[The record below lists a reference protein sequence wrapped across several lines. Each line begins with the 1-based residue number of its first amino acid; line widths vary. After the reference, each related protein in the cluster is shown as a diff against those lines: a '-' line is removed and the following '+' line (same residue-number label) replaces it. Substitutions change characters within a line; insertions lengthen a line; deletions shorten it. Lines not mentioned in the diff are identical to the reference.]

1 MLTTTEILKKVREL
15 EIKSKRL
22 TNHLFTGEYH
32 SAFKGRGMSFREVRE
47 YAAGDDIRFIDW
59 NVSARF
65 NHPFSKLFEEE
76 RELTMML
83 LVDVSA
89 SSLFGT
95 IHGRKKDLIAEV
107 CAVLAF
113 SAVNNNDKVGVIFFS
128 DKVELY
134 IPPKKGRDHVLYIV
148 RQLLTIEP
156 KGKGTNLSEAIR
168 FLNRSSRH
176 RGIVF
181 MMSDFLESSGP
192 SRSAT
197 AGYTGGTSGSQPSTP
212 GGTPGPG
219 SALGSSAVSD
229 SANRQALAVR
239 ETGFEDAMKVAG
251 KKHDFIGIK
260 VYDKMDMQLPA
271 VGLIE
276 AEDAETGART
286 WVDTNDYLV
295 RTSYQQ
301 YFFNQTELCKSIF
314 QKAGSDLL
322 HLRTD
327 EDYVKILQ
335 RFFVGR
341 HRPG

>member
-1 MLTTTEILKKVREL
+1 MLTTAEILKKVREL

-22 TNHLFTGEYH
+22 TRHLFTGEYH

-76 RELTMML
+76 RELTVML

-95 IHGRKKDLIAEV
+95 VHARKKDLITEL
-107 CAVLAF
+107 CAILAF

-128 DKVELY
+128 DRIEAY
-134 IPPKKGRDHVLYIV
+134 IPPKKGREHVLYIV
-148 RQLLTIEP
+148 RQLLTTEP
-156 KGKGTNLSEAIR
+156 KQKGTHLGEAIR
-168 FLNRSSRH
+168 FLTRSVRQKS
-176 RGIVF
+176 IVF
-181 MMSDFLESSGP
+181 LLSDFL
-192 SRSAT
+192 
-197 AGYTGGTSGSQPSTP
+197 
-212 GGTPGPG
+212 
-219 SALGSSAVSD
+219 D
-229 SANRQALAVR
+229 DN
-239 ETGFEDAMKVAG
+239 GFEDALKVGG
-251 KKHDFIGIK
+251 KKHDIIGIK

-271 VGLIE
+271 IGMIE
-276 AEDAETGART
+276 AEDAETGGRY

-295 RTSYQQ
+295 RTNYQQ
-301 YFFNQTELCKSIF
+301 SFFNQTELCKSIF
-314 QKAGSDLL
+314 QRAGCDLL